1 MCKDMCQEIGL
12 LCADMCPAMF
22 CCFGL
27 VWQLFAADDSNEAS
41 KLLPPKIG
49 IASRGLF
56 TIDEAQPVALF
67 AP

>member
-12 LCADMCPAMF
+12 LRADMCPAMF

-27 VWQLFAADDSNEAS
+27 VWQLLAADDSNEAS
-41 KLLPPKIG
+41 KLYQKKIA